1 MKPTGLGT
9 PFVQENPNVLL
20 TQTNWELGHVAPLAR
35 SNIEN
40 FYFKH
45 CSRNHKLEASTRHW
59 TQGAYRLSA

>member
-1 MKPTGLGT
+1 MLTAHPRPWMKPTGLGT

-40 FYFKH
+40 F
-45 CSRNHKLEASTRHW
+45 
-59 TQGAYRLSA
+59 